1 MAIDLKI
8 DASGS
13 EHPPSMHFDVTLP
26 ADVAAISPVV
36 GWVMRLVGELEDAE
50 GKEFEIEMALREA
63 LANAI
68 VHGCK
73 ADPAKMVE
81 FSVTGDREQGVM
93 IVVRDPGSG
102 FDPASIPS
110 PDDDSNLHSDHGR
123 GIFLITKLMDEVTHE
138 QNGTVIR
145 MRKFLTAMPA
155 NPVAR
160 APEPPPDKPVENPV
174 ENKVYRF
181 RPEMPTIPGVS
192 QASPEAACRPSG
204 MDSQLLLQIGGAA
217 AAVVLIG
224 ALIFWRVKPRPAGET
239 KSSPDSDAAA
249 QAAPTPDLPAPA
261 PAVQEIPNVAATVE
275 ELSKPWD
282 AKKFT
287 FANPLT
293 QENIDAMVIRLP
305 GGELWAFSLKGPFGR
320 CELEYVTNLGRLAT
334 EFKFNATHPMVVSQC
349 DSTVYD
355 PLKVGPL
362 GGNTWARG
370 EIVQGSSLRP
380 PISIDVK
387 VSGRSIIA
395 DGIE

>member
-1 MAIDLKI
+1 MQF
-8 DASGS
+8 
-13 EHPPSMHFDVTLP
+13 EVTLP

-36 GWVMRLVGELEDAE
+36 GWVMRLVGELENAE

-68 VHGCK
+68 LHGCK

-81 FSVTGDREQGVM
+81 FSVTGDRDQGVM

-110 PDDDSNLHSDHGR
+110 ADNDSNLRSDHGR

-155 NPVAR
+155 NPPTKTPD
-160 APEPPPDKPVENPV
+160 APPEKSA
-174 ENKVYRF
+174 ENKGDRF
-181 RPEMPTIPGVS
+181 HPEMPQIPGVR
-192 QASPEAACRPSG
+192 QGSPEAARGSSG
-204 MDSQLLLQIGGAA
+204 MDTQLLLQIGGIA

-224 ALIFWRVKPRPAGET
+224 AIFFGQIKSKPHTAVN
-239 KSSPDSDAAA
+239 SPSDSDLAE
-249 QAAPTPDLPAPA
+249 QAAPSPPPPSPV
-261 PAVQEIPNVAATVE
+261 PAVQEGPNVAATVD

-287 FANPLT
+287 FVNPLT
-293 QENIDAMVIRLP
+293 QDNIDAMVIRLP
-305 GGELWAFSLKGPFGR
+305 GGGLWAFSLQVSFGR
-320 CELEYVTNLGRLAT
+320 CELEYVTDLGRLASQ
-334 EFKFNATHPMVVSQC
+334 FRYNASHPMVVSPC
-349 DSTVYD
+349 EGTVFD
-355 PLKVGPL
+355 PMKVGPL

-387 VSGRSIIA
+387 VSGRSIVA
-395 DGIE
+395 DSIE